1 MCGIVL
7 TEIPVA
13 DPLATGQRIDE
24 LRVAKGLSRRELS
37 DLLGFSSPAS
47 VYKWKDGDNMP
58 SIDNLIILAKIFD
71 TTLDDIVRT
80 KK

>member
-1 MCGIVL
+1 MNF
-7 TEIPVA
+7 PVI
-13 DPLATGQRIDE
+13 DPLATGRRIDE